1 MDRLAHS
8 QEKDGE
14 NSHRGELAPLEAH
27 IVRMQE
33 KMGSAHL
40 LDAGEDGERT
50 PIGWIDFVKSLLDEI
65 ISRMRLIEIIVG
77 LNHH

>member
-1 MDRLAHS
+1 MRLES
-8 QEKDGE
+8 IGWI
-14 NSHRGELAPLEAH
+14 NWLIPR
-27 IVRMQE
+27 R
-33 KMGSAHL
+33 KMGRTRTIRSAHL

-50 PIGWIDFVKSLLDEI
+50 SIGWIDFVKSLLDEI